1 MIFNR
6 RQWTSSEFVE
16 QNVTLADHTVSSH
29 HVLTLLLGDKL
40 YLAPLSSDIQVWR
53 PICFG
58 IEHNS

>member
-16 QNVTLADHTVSSH
+16 QNKSSADHAMSSH

-40 YLAPLSSDIQVWR
+40 YLAPILTDIQVW
-53 PICFG
+53 PQIYPFTYFT
-58 IEHNS
+58 S